1 MRKLATL
8 ILLVFLA
15 GALIP
20 IQGQSLLTNQL
31 TTHLEQMSADDM
43 VRINITLKQKYDS
56 QKLLRHAQSL
66 RGEARRQ
73 YVVTALKDFTAM
85 SQRGVVAQLN
95 VQQRSQQVRQVTTYW
110 IANVINCYA
119 TPDAIAQLAKRGD
132 IESIDYDEM
141 RVLLDPAERKNA
153 VAMEGVPG
161 SREITW
167 NVLKVNA
174 DDVWALGFNG
184 EGVIVA
190 VIDTGVNYDH
200 LDLQGN
206 IWQSDEYPNHGYD
219 FVNNDNDPKDDNG
232 HGTHCSG
239 TVAGTGAAGSQTGVA
254 PGATIMCLKVL
265 DAGGSGNESGVW
277 SGIQFSVE
285 QGAHVMSLS
294 LGWLH
299 DWGPNRRVWREAF
312 DNSLAAGIVASVA
325 AGNEGDQQGSYP
337 IPDNVRTPGDLPPPW
352 LHPDQTLT
360 GGISGIICVGSTT
373 SSNQMSGFSGR
384 GPVDWSSIAPF
395 NDYPYQP
402 EMGLI
407 RPDICAPGSNI
418 KSLAYN
424 SNTGYEDGWSGTSMA
439 TPCNAGMI
447 ALMLQKNMQLSP
459 EQISQVSEETA
470 QVMTPG
476 KNNNSGSGRIDALA
490 AVNAVSLP
498 GPSYYAHSINDAAG
512 NNNGIP
518 EPGESVLLTL
528 AMANFSDAPASNVSV
543 DITTANPYITL
554 IDSTEYFGDFGLE
567 AIIEMEDAYAF
578 EVANN
583 IPGGEEITITV
594 TAYTDDEAWT
604 SKFVIT
610 AQGVLLSAG
619 GMTIDDFGG
628 NSNGNLDAGEVA
640 DLIIPISNLGQI
652 NAEASMAS
660 IASNSPWI
668 TINNNSFDLETLE
681 AGETTEAVFN
691 VTVSPAAPIGT
702 VIEISLEVASGYY
715 DLMQLYTPKVGLIV
729 EDFETGDFSKFPW
742 QFAGSA
748 NWTIVGSEVY
758 EGDYAAKSG
767 AIGNSAQ
774 TEMKLVREVA
784 SNDSISFYRKVSSE
798 SGYDFLRFFIDNT
811 QVGEWSG
818 EVAWG
823 RVAFPV
829 TAGDHTFRWQYIKDI
844 YVTGGS
850 DCAWVDYIEL
860 PANTDA
866 TMSVYAGANSE
877 TCAQEEFTTNAVA
890 MNYETVLWATSG
902 DGTFDDPT
910 SLETTYMPG
919 QQDAEAGMATLSLT
933 VSGDGQSLTDEMEL
947 TILPL
952 PETPGTIS
960 GLALV
965 CNYWTE
971 TYSISPLANADSY
984 QWILLPEEAGT
995 LVSTNGYEAEIS
1007 WNQSFYGDVTLAAQG
1022 YNDCGFG
1029 ELSEILT
1036 ITVDA
1041 CIGINEPATTDLTIT
1056 PNPTNGQFTIEAPDD
1071 AQMIITDLSGKKLFE
1086 TSVLQ
1091 GANAIDAQWLQ
1102 EGFYL
1107 MTLRSQKQIYT
1118 TKIVIRK

>member
-1 MRKLATL
+1 MKRFTTL
-8 ILLVFLA
+8 ILLVLLA

-20 IQGQSLLTNQL
+20 LTGQTLLTSQL
-31 TTHLEQMSADDM
+31 TVHLEQVSANDLI
-43 VRINITLKQKYDS
+43 RINITLKEKYDS
-56 QKLLRHAQSL
+56 QQLLRHAQTL
-66 RGEARRQ
+66 LGEARRQ
-73 YVVTALKDFTAM
+73 YVVAALKDFTAM

-95 VQQRSQQVRQVTTYW
+95 EQQRSQQVRQVTTYW

-119 TPDAIAQLAKRGD
+119 TPVAIAQLANRND
-132 IESIDYDEM
+132 IEAIDYDET

-153 VAMEGVPG
+153 VAMEGIPG

-200 LDLQGN
+200 FDLQGN

-219 FVNNDNDPKDDNG
+219 FANNDNDPKDDNG

-239 TVAGTGAAGSQTGVA
+239 TVAGQGASGSQTGVA
-254 PGATIMCLKVL
+254 PGATIMCIKVL

-312 DNSLAAGIVASVA
+312 DNSLAAGLVASVA

-352 LHPDQTLT
+352 LHPDQTLI
-360 GGISGIICVGSTT
+360 GGTSGIICVGSTT

-384 GPVDWSSIAPF
+384 GPVTWSAIAPF

-402 EMGLI
+402 GIGLI

-439 TPCNAGMI
+439 TPANAGMI

-459 EQISQVSEETA
+459 EQISQISEETA

-518 EPGESVLLTL
+518 EPEESILLTL

-543 DITTANPYITL
+543 AITTANPFITL
-554 IDSTEYFGDFGLE
+554 TDSIEYFGDFGLE

-578 EVANN
+578 TVANN
-583 IPGGEEITITV
+583 IPGGEEITITI
-594 TAYTDDEAWT
+594 TAYTDDDSWT

-610 AQGVLLSAG
+610 ANGVLLSAG
-619 GMTIDDFGG
+619 GMTIDDLGG
-628 NSNGNLDAGEVA
+628 NNNGNLDPGEVA

-652 NAEASMAS
+652 DAEGSMATITS
-660 IASNSPWI
+660 PSPWI
-668 TINNNSFDLETLE
+668 TINNSGFDLETLA

-691 VTVSPAAPIGT
+691 VTVSPVAPIGT
-702 VIEISLEVASGYY
+702 VIDLTLEVSSGYY
-715 DLMQLYTPKVGLIV
+715 DLMQLFTPKVGLIV

-748 NWTIVGSEVY
+748 NWTIINSGAY

-767 AIGNSAQ
+767 AIGNSSQ

-784 SNDSISFYRKVSSE
+784 GNDSIAFYRKVSSE
-798 SGYDFLRFFIDNT
+798 SGYDFLRFYIDNNK
-811 QVGEWSG
+811 VGEWSG
-818 EVAWG
+818 ESAWS
-823 RVAFPV
+823 RVAFAV
-829 TAGDHTFRWQYIKDI
+829 AEGEHTFRWVYVKDI
-844 YVTGGS
+844 FVTGGS

-866 TMSVYAGANSE
+866 TMSVYAGSDGE
-877 TCAQEEFTTNAVA
+877 TCAQEEFATNAVA
-890 MNYETVLWATSG
+890 MNYETILWTTSG
-902 DGTFDDPT
+902 DGTFDNATALDAK
-910 SLETTYMPG
+910 YMPG
-919 QQDAEAGMATLSLT
+919 EQDAEDGLVTLSVT
-933 VSGDGQSLTDEMEL
+933 VNGNSQSLSDEMEL
-947 TILPL
+947 TVLPL
-952 PETPGTIS
+952 PETPGAIS
-960 GLALV
+960 GLTMV
-965 CNYWTE
+965 CNYWLE
-971 TYSISPLANADSY
+971 TYAVDPLAATDSY
-984 QWILLPEEAGT
+984 QWVLLPEEAGT
-995 LVSTNGYEAEIS
+995 LVSTNGYEAEIT
-1007 WNQSFYGDVTLAAQG
+1007 WTENYYGEVTLTVQG

-1029 ELSEILT
+1029 ELSEPLT
-1036 ITVDA
+1036 IMVDE
-1041 CIGINEPATTDLTIT
+1041 CIGISEPSAADLAIT
-1056 PNPTNGQFTIEAPDD
+1056 PNPTNGHFTIEAPDD

-1086 TSVLQ
+1086 SAVKQ
-1091 GANAIDAQWLQ
+1091 GANDIDAHWLQ

-1107 MTLRSQKQIYT
+1107 LTLKGYDQIFT
-1118 TKIVIRK
+1118 TKLVIRK